1 MLKPSSL
8 LSSSPLSST
17 AATTT
22 TSQFEISFTN
32 QIHSQTPPKCQ
43 NPNCSNHNINNS
55 NNNYNITKAS
65 QELLFKSCHYCY
77 TFYCS
82 RACRQNDWP
91 EHKSTKCL
99 YGRTHAFCKRIL
111 TKVGRHCVELRAE
124 ISKLAR
130 AAFVST
136 CETRGFVWLD
146 FASSDEAQQFLYKPL
161 NACKLSNF
169 LFYFGDNLLPK
180 YVCYKASEHD
190 ENENDVSLVKQL
202 FADYSE
208 QTSVDLSEFKELCR
222 TYDPRTELILLV
234 SIKMND
240 EVRSAE
246 VTPRKNVLKTAYV
259 VKFMKMKLYFGQ
271 EKGVYV
277 KETNLVAA
285 SPQLTQSL
293 LPDDSDLPPTLILT
307 SLKRNDT
314 TNNDS
319 MNTISNDEDRELFM
333 ANLLNEFQMRGIKI
347 REKYPTIYRNLCLY
361 VDENRPFTPC
371 CLFPRDLTTN
381 NLFMCLIMPNTEP
394 TNYAWLYENEV
405 RNEFNDCLSR
415 GTIVTSS
422 QINDENK
429 CDDEAMAAMATNVK
443 NSSFNLSQYL
453 WIR

>member
-1 MLKPSSL
+1 MLKQPSSSSFL
-8 LSSSPLSST
+8 LASSSTLT
-17 AATTT
+17 NN
-22 TSQFEISFTN
+22 TSLPN
-32 QIHSQTPPKCQ
+32 QIHSQTPPTCQ
-43 NPNCSNHNINNS
+43 YPNCSHTFSTAAS
-55 NNNYNITKAS
+55 N
-65 QELLFKSCHYCY
+65 ELLFKSCHYCN

-91 EHKSTKCL
+91 EHKTTKCA

-130 AAFVST
+130 AAYVST

-146 FASSDEAQQFLYKPL
+146 FGSSDEAQQFLYKPL

-180 YVCYKASEHD
+180 YVCYKAD
-190 ENENDVSLVKQL
+190 NECRATLVKQL
-202 FADYSE
+202 FVDYSN
-208 QTSVDLSEFKELCR
+208 QTSEFNQLCK
-222 TYDPRTELILLV
+222 TYDPSKELILLV

-240 EVRSAE
+240 EVSGIEEA
-246 VTPRKNVLKTAYV
+246 PPYA

-277 KETNLVAA
+277 KETLI
-285 SPQLTQSL
+285 
-293 LPDDSDLPPTLILT
+293 PDDTDLPTTLILT
-307 SLKRNDT
+307 SLKRDDT
-314 TNNDS
+314 NEMTS
-319 MNTISNDEDRELFM
+319 GEDRELFM

-347 REKYPTIYRNLCLY
+347 REKYPKIYRNLCLY

-381 NLFMCLIMPNTEP
+381 NLFMCLIMPNTES
-394 TNYAWLYENEV
+394 TNYAWLYENEM
-405 RNEFNDCLSR
+405 RDEFNDCLGR

-422 QINDENK
+422 QINDESK
-429 CDDEAMAAMATNVK
+429 LDDTTLMATNVK
-443 NSSFNLSQYL
+443 NNSFNLSQYL